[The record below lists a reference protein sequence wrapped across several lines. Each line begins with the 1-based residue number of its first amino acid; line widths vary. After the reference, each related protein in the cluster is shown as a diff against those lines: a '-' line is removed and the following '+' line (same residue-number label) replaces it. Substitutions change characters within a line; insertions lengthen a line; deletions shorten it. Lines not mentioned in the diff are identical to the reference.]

1 MSMKERDNESGNAPD
16 NVKLS
21 LKDKIWIAAVI
32 AAFVIGFVLIVIYDV
47 I

>member
-1 MSMKERDNESGNAPD
+1 LSTEDNENTNASD
-16 NVKLS
+16 KVKLS
-21 LKDKIWIAAVI
+21 LRDKIWVAAVI